1 MTMFHC
7 DNGNV
12 YRDRIYDNDYMIHL
26 YLTETAAN
34 EVYLHFKISKY
45 IATYSKLNEVKEE
58 ESLKRVLSFVLKTI
72 FRTKL
77 RYYCENF
84 AIDVISR

>member
-1 MTMFHC
+1 MFHC

-12 YRDRIYDNDYMIHL
+12 YRDRICDNDYMIHL

-45 IATYSKLNEVKEE
+45 IVTYSKLNEMKEE
-58 ESLKRVLSFVLKTI
+58 ESLKHVPSFALKTI
-72 FRTKL
+72 FCTKL
-77 RYYCENF
+77 RYCCENF
-84 AIDVISR
+84 AIEVISR

>member
-7 DNGNV
+7 DNGSV
-12 YRDRIYDNDYMIHL
+12 YRDRICDNDYMIHL
-26 YLTETAAN
+26 YLTETATN

-45 IATYSKLNEVKEE
+45 IATYSKFNEMKEG
-58 ESLKRVLSFVLKTI
+58 ESLKCAPSFVLKTI
-72 FRTKL
+72 FIKL
-77 RYYCENF
+77 QYYCENF